1 MVTYE
6 IEDVKYRWRFIM
18 NYEVIIFD
26 ADETLFDFK
35 KSEKYALKN
44 TMIEFGIDYD
54 ENYHLKVYKDIN
66 TLIWKEFENGL
77 IIQRDLNIERFKRL
91 LSKLNI
97 KFDEVKFAKSY
108 VKHLSCAS
116 FLYDD
121 SMALIESLHKDYRLI
136 IITNGLKDV
145 QDNRIRKSVI
155 GKYFEDV
162 VISDEIEVS
171 KPDPKIFQHALK
183 NINHTDKTK
192 VLMVGDSLTSD
203 IQGGIRFGIDTC
215 WFNSNKIINKGAIKP
230 TYEITNL
237 MELKNIV

>member
-26 ADETLFDFK
+26 ADETLFNFK

-54 ENYHLKVYKDIN
+54 ENYHLKVYKDIY

-215 WFNSNKIINKGAIKP
+215 WFNSNKIINKSAIKP